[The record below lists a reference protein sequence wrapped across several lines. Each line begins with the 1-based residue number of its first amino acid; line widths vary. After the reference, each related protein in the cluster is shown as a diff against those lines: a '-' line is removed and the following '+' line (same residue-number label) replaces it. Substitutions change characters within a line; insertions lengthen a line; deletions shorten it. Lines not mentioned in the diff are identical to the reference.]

1 MFEKYNRQ
9 IKHIDY
15 CEEHIAQ
22 QEDLI
27 KKTKQDLAQSKIA
40 LWGTPGSAFYGLK
53 KPGKFKCLK
62 YISDE
67 YNICPD
73 IMETIQN
80 LVMKKDK
87 DNNMDK
93 LKEQYMNPDFNYET
107 WRGNDSR
114 KPHRI
119 KPYSSGNGWYLDRD
133 YRKPCNYHRYNKY
146 DRDEI
151 PIKYTP
157 AFKGMIKIGGIEY
170 DMRSCSWRAGIG
182 GLENY
187 YPTVALSRQ
196 SSMGG
201 KFDPDFVKILKKDDL
216 IKACEHY
223 TCVPYKSSWNRKQ
236 LWQHLMKYA

>member
-1 MFEKYNRQ
+1 MFEKYNQ
-9 IKHIDY
+9 LSNHIVY
-15 CEEHIAQ
+15 AEGHLAQ
-22 QEDLI
+22 QEYLI
-27 KKTKQDLAQSKIA
+27 KKTRQDLAQSKIA

-80 LVMKKDK
+80 LVIKKDK
-87 DNNMDK
+87 DNNMK
-93 LKEQYMNPDFNYET
+93 NYKEQYMNPDFNYKT

-114 KPHRI
+114 KPHRL
-119 KPYSSGNGWYLDRD
+119 KQYSDGDWFKDDD
-133 YRKPCNYHRYNKY
+133 YRRPCDYYPKNKY
-146 DRDEI
+146 DRTDH

-157 AFKGMIKIGGIEY
+157 AYKGMIKIGGIEY
-170 DMRSCSWRAGIG
+170 ETRSELWRTNVGQ
-182 GLENY
+182 LNNY
-187 YPTVALSRQ
+187 YPTVALTRQ

-201 KFDPDFVKILKKDDL
+201 KFNCDVKVLKKDDL

>member
-15 CEEHIAQ
+15 AEQDIVRQEE
-22 QEDLI
+22 LI

-87 DNNMDK
+87 DNNMK
-93 LKEQYMNPDFNYET
+93 NYKEQYMNPDFNYET

-114 KPHRI
+114 KPHRL
-119 KPYSSGNGWYLDRD
+119 KQYKNDTGWFKDTD
-133 YRKPCNYHRYNKY
+133 YRRPCDKY
-146 DRDEI
+146 RNPSYDC

-170 DMRSCSWRAGIG
+170 ETRYQAWRYDAGV
-182 GLENY
+182 EQVNTY
-187 YPTVALSRQ
+187 YPTVALTRQ

-201 KFDPDFVKILKKDDL
+201 KFDPDLVKVLKKDDL